1 MERNINED
9 KARHI
14 INNLLM
20 QKDISMICGNIKNY
34 SNQLFRH
41 STDVAFISAQIALN
55 LGISEYGVSEIVTGA
70 LLHDSGKMMISKE
83 IIDKPGA
90 LTSAEYA
97 IVKKHPV
104 YGFNL
109 AQKYSFSDVIKDIIL
124 HHHETETGNG
134 YPDGSTDISIETMIV
149 SIADKYDAM
158 TSKRSYKN
166 AYDKYTAFV
175 KLGAFQLS
183 SKNANIIYR
192 ALSQCN
198 GI

>member
-14 INNLLM
+14 IDNLLM
-20 QKDISMICGNIKNY
+20 QKDISAICCNIKEY
-34 SNQLFRH
+34 SSHLFRH

-55 LGISEYGVSEIVTGA
+55 LGISEYGVGEIVTGA
-70 LLHDSGKMMISKE
+70 LLHDSGKMMIPKD
-83 IIDKPGA
+83 ILDKPGK
-90 LTSAEYA
+90 LTPAEYET
-97 IVKKHPV
+97 IKMHPL
-104 YGFNL
+104 YGYKL
-109 AQKYSFSDVIKDIIL
+109 AEEYFFSDVIKDIIL
-124 HHHETETGNG
+124 HHHENESGDG
-134 YPDGSTDISIETMIV
+134 YPDGSTDISLETMIV

-175 KLGAFQLS
+175 KMGAFQLS
-183 SKNANIIYR
+183 SKYANTIYR